1 MRGTVDSRVL
11 LCLTCALLSSC
22 RTPGRPYHAFIDK
35 SGQFKIRLQP
45 SQSAR
50 SFSEGLAAVSV
61 NGRWGFINLDGQFVV
76 PPQFGWVEDFSE
88 GLAVVTPAP
97 ADEYW
102 NKSTLFG
109 YIDASG
115 RYVIPPS
122 FNWAGPF
129 SDGLAPVC
137 VGSCRGKDLPERRV
151 GYIDRHGDY
160 VLPARYGDGSRF
172 SEGLACASLTAG
184 LHTMHGFIDKSG
196 RFVIEPRFIWA
207 NEFSNSLAATDQGF
221 INHHGNVVIGREP
234 ASQDG
239 DFSEGWAAVMD
250 GERLVFVDT
259 EGKVRLRPNN
269 EAVGSFSEDLAPAC
283 PSNCGPSALGSGQN
297 WGFIDRAGKFVIKP
311 QFGYRPAPFRNGL
324 ALVCLGCKG

>member
-1 MRGTVDSRVL
+1 VG
-11 LCLTCALLSSC
+11 
-22 RTPGRPYHAFIDK
+22 FID
-35 SGQFKIRLQP
+35 SG
-45 SQSAR
+45 
-50 SFSEGLAAVSV
+50 
-61 NGRWGFINLDGQFVV
+61 GQFVI
-76 PPQFGWVEDFSE
+76 PAKFGSVDDFSE
-88 GLAVVTPAP
+88 GLALVTPAL

-102 NKSTLFG
+102 NKNTLFG
-109 YIDASG
+109 YINMSG
-115 RYVIPPS
+115 QYVIPPR
-122 FNWAGPF
+122 FNWALSF

-137 VGSCRGKDLPERRV
+137 TGPCRNKDLSKARI
-151 GYIDRHGDY
+151 GYIDRNGKY
-160 VLPARYGDGSRF
+160 VLPARYGEGCRF
-172 SEGLACASLTAG
+172 SEGLACASPDAG
-184 LHTMHGFIDKSG
+184 LHALQGFIDRSG
-196 RFVIEPRFIWA
+196 EFVIKPRFTWA
-207 NEFSNSLAATDQGF
+207 SEFSNGLAATNDGF
-221 INHHGNVVIGREP
+221 ITHHGDVVIARQP

-259 EGKVRLRPNN
+259 EGKVRLRPND